1 MKKNTKAAG
10 IMKLLKQGYTT
21 REIKD
26 RMAVSESYIY
36 FVKKQMAAEKAAA
49 KAAKTTKLSVDS
61 DLSFTPEEVG
71 VSEETFAEVAH
82 QASQGK
88 DKLKPKHE
96 PEVSVVDKV
105 LDARAD
111 QYGSFMQGAD
121 IAVRIKGI
129 MHNAIARK
137 DIHLY
142 PDQLLALDMI
152 AVKISRI
159 VNGNA
164 SHRDSWLD
172 IAGYAKLV
180 ADRLGGISR

>member
-1 MKKNTKAAG
+1 MKKKSKAAG
-10 IMKLLKQGYTT
+10 IMKLLRQGYSAQ
-21 REIKD
+21 EIKN
-26 RMAVSESYIY
+26 RVAVSASYVYAI
-36 FVKKQMAAEKAAA
+36 KKQLAEG
-49 KAAKTTKLSVDS
+49 V
-61 DLSFTPEEVG
+61 EE
-71 VSEETFAEVAH
+71 AEVETTVEE
-82 QASQGK
+82 K
-88 DKLKPKHE
+88 IEPKHE

-137 DIHLY
+137 DMHLY

-180 ADRLGGISR
+180 ADRLGGVSR

>member
-1 MKKNTKAAG
+1 MKKTKAAKIAKMLDAG
-10 IMKLLKQGYTT
+10 NSVAV
-21 REIKD
+21 IK
-26 RMAVSESYIY
+26 RILGVSESYIY
-36 FVKKQMAAEKAAA
+36 AIKKQIAGM
-49 KAAKTTKLSVDS
+49 VDEVI
-61 DLSFTPEEVG
+61 DDVIEQVEERV
-71 VSEETFAEVAH
+71 EP
-82 QASQGK
+82 
-88 DKLKPKHE
+88 KPE
-96 PEVSVVDKV
+96 PEVIGVDKV

-137 DIHLY
+137 DMHLY

>member
-1 MKKNTKAAG
+1 MKKKTKASAV
-10 IMKLLKQGYTT
+10 MVLLKKGYNVK
-21 REIKD
+21 EIKE
-26 RMAVSESYIY
+26 RISVSDSYIWA
-36 FVKKQMAAEKAAA
+36 VKKQMAA
-49 KAAKTTKLSVDS
+49 
-61 DLSFTPEEVG
+61 G
-71 VSEETFAEVAH
+71 VEAEVETTVEE
-82 QASQGK
+82 K
-88 DKLKPKHE
+88 IEPKHE

-137 DIHLY
+137 DMHLF

>member
-1 MKKNTKAAG
+1 MKKNSKAAG
-10 IMKLLKQGYTT
+10 ISKLLKQGYTPAQ
-21 REIKD
+21 IKD
-26 RMAVSESYIY
+26 RMAVSESYIHAI
-36 FVKKQMAAEKAAA
+36 KKKLAEKP
-49 KAAKTTKLSVDS
+49 
-61 DLSFTPEEVG
+61 FTPEEVG
-71 VSEETFAEVAH
+71 ISEEAFIEVALA
-82 QASQGK
+82 ASQGK
-88 DKLKPKHE
+88 GKDKPTPKHE

-105 LDARAD
+105 LDARED

-137 DIHLY
+137 DMHLF

>member
-1 MKKNTKAAG
+1 MARKVTKADMIAK
-10 IMKLLKQGYTT
+10 MLLDGYTAGQ
-21 REIKD
+21 IKN
-26 RMAVSESYIY
+26 RMKVSESYIY
-36 FVKKQMAAEKAAA
+36 SVKKQMLARAEAEA
-49 KAAKTTKLSVDS
+49 K
-61 DLSFTPEEVG
+61 TPEEIEVE
-71 VSEETFAEVAH
+71 VQVEAEAE
-82 QASQGK
+82 
-88 DKLKPKHE
+88 LKSGE
-96 PEVSVVDKV
+96 FIEVDTVNTV

-137 DIHLY
+137 DMHLY

>member
-1 MKKNTKAAG
+1 MKKNSKAAG
-10 IMKLLKQGYTT
+10 ISKLLKQGYTPAQ
-21 REIKD
+21 IKD
-26 RMAVSESYIY
+26 RMAVSESYIHAI
-36 FVKKQMAAEKAAA
+36 KKQMAA
-49 KAAKTTKLSVDS
+49 
-61 DLSFTPEEVG
+61 G
-71 VSEETFAEVAH
+71 VEAEVETTVEE
-82 QASQGK
+82 K
-88 DKLKPKHE
+88 IEPKHE
-96 PEVSVVDKV
+96 PEANVVDKV

-137 DIHLY
+137 DMHLY